1 VVYIVGEAGVE
12 WDNAKGWLLLLVLLL
27 VLCHHCGEVV
37 EE

>member
-12 WDNAKGWLLLLVLLL
+12 WVNAKGWLLLVLL
-27 VLCHHCGEVV
+27 VLCHHCGEVG